1 MSRVCEV
8 VTSNFDELQSL
19 VCDPPQCTRAASDS
33 GKKSHRKCDD
43 DQAQLLSHTR
53 TSYYYDCCCALAAL
67 QSSPQDNN
75 QNASGRLAKE
85 SCSSWYEKCPADV
98 KSVKRGVFG
107 WPVPVPTTR
116 EGGSESGG
124 ISSGLVQGARSAA
137 GALSDDEMATPSQ
150 VCGCRRPAGI
160 CVGTVT
166 FRSGSDI
173 AIGSRRNS
181 SSSYVGP

>member
-1 MSRVCEV
+1 MSCNLWSATPHSAHALLVIV
-8 VTSNFDELQSL
+8 AKKVTENVMMTKHSCCHTL
-19 VCDPPQCTRAASDS
+19 VHPIII
-33 GKKSHRKCDD
+33 
-43 DQAQLLSHTR
+43 
-53 TSYYYDCCCALAAL
+53 YCCCALAAL

-124 ISSGLVQGARSAA
+124 ISSDLVQGARSAA